1 MNRKQIVAL
10 WVGVGLVILMV
21 LFPPWLPMD
30 YRKQGEAVEY
40 APIWYVPREI
50 GLVRASPY
58 WGEPEYH
65 TWLPGKYGP
74 YGVVALHWLGMQCA
88 VVGIIT
94 GAAILSFGKPGNR
107 ETGGNRGGNRKP
119 GKPGTGGNRGQATSF
134 SGPAPSR
141 QPFFPHR

>member
-1 MNRKQIVAL
+1 M
-10 WVGVGLVILMV
+10 VGLSDLPTIAITFTLVAALFVAGFLVVDGLGDSTTDAAATSAV
-21 LFPPWLPMD
+21 LNVTEGMSNI
-30 YRKQGEAVEY
+30 VEY

-119 GKPGTGGNRGQATSF
+119 GTGN
-134 SGPAPSR
+134 
-141 QPFFPHR
+141 